1 MICDEK
7 NKMASAKNNNA
18 LILLHPADNVLVC
31 IRQIRQGDSLVI
43 DGAEVI
49 SADLIQVGHKVARS
63 DLLAD
68 NKIYKY
74 GAAIGSLLTNV
85 RRGEHVHMHNM
96 QSDYIPSHTRTR
108 QNSQRS
114 ES

>member
-1 MICDEK
+1 MMGDES
-7 NKMASAKNNNA
+7 NKMAATENKSA

-31 IRQIRQGDSLVI
+31 IRHIQPGDSVTI
-43 DGAEVI
+43 DGANVV
-49 SADLIQVGHKVARS
+49 SADAIQVGHKVARA
-63 DLLAD
+63 DLQAGE
-68 NKIYKY
+68 KIYKY
-74 GAAIGSLLTNV
+74 GAAIGSLLASV
-85 RRGEHVHMHNM
+85 QRGEHVHMHNM